1 MLKGQWA
8 QGHAVILPLLL
19 PCSCLSKLNL
29 CNFIYPWDLSWSVQ
43 PSWNWSA
50 SSKCTHTNADRHTH
64 AQTHDE
70 CDHVSPLRLETRVT
84 ERDSMNREKIIKRF
98 ALFFAICQ
106 AKGKSCVISLAH
118 CYFTMLLCTTLCV
131 CPGQDWTLNTMTSPT
146 LIRTVIVP
154 HLTKAYVDFLF
165 PMKLFSEQHVPQC
178 VHRFLDFVFCSILL
192 MSLSWFWF

>member
-1 MLKGQWA
+1 MQLPIKIKLVQFHLFLRPFMFCPAELKLVCKFKMHTYKCRQAHTCADTWWMWSRKPSEAGNQGNRKGQYE
-8 QGHAVILPLLL
+8 QRKDYKEI
-19 PCSCLSKLNL
+19 CL
-29 CNFIYPWDLSWSVQ
+29 I
-43 PSWNWSA
+43 
-50 SSKCTHTNADRHTH
+50 
-64 AQTHDE
+64 
-70 CDHVSPLRLETRVT
+70 
-84 ERDSMNREKIIKRF
+84 
-98 ALFFAICQ
+98 FAICQ

-131 CPGQDWTLNTMTSPT
+131 CPGQEWTLNTMTSPT

-178 VHRFLDFVFCSILL
+178 VPRFLDFVFCSILL

>member
-1 MLKGQWA
+1 MQLPIKIKLVQFHLLLRPFTFCPAELKLVCKFKMHTYKCRQAHTCTDTWWMWSHKPSEAGNQGNRKGQYE
-8 QGHAVILPLLL
+8 QRKDYKKI
-19 PCSCLSKLNL
+19 CLI
-29 CNFIYPWDLSWSVQ
+29 F
-43 PSWNWSA
+43 
-50 SSKCTHTNADRHTH
+50 T
-64 AQTHDE
+64 
-70 CDHVSPLRLETRVT
+70 
-84 ERDSMNREKIIKRF
+84 
-98 ALFFAICQ
+98 ICQ

-178 VHRFLDFVFCSILL
+178 VPRFLDFVFCSILL